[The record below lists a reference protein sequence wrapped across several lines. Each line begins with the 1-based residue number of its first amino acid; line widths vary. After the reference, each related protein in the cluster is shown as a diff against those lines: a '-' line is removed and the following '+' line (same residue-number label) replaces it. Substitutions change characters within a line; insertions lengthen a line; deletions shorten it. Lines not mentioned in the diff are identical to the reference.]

1 MDCEAAG
8 DKCLP
13 HDFLIK
19 PRADASSDALP
30 PAFCKLGNR
39 KESTSDREIVIEL
52 DNMASVRV

>member
-13 HDFLIK
+13 HDLLIK

-30 PAFCKLGNR
+30 PAPCKLRNR
-39 KESTSDREIVIEL
+39 NESTSDREIIIEL